1 MKNLIIS
8 ILSMQIITGLS
19 FWEFSDKLDRVCV
32 GVALTIVLWVAIEAL
47 DEWVVNLRRK
57 RKMQRARARRFAID
71 VIDLT
76 NDKEAI

>member
-8 ILSMQIITGLS
+8 VLAMQIITGMS
-19 FWEFSDKLDRVCV
+19 FWEFSDKLDRICV
-32 GVALTIVLWVAIEAL
+32 GAALAIVLWVAIEAL
-47 DEWVVNLRRK
+47 DEWLVALRRR

-76 NDKEAI
+76 EKEVV

>member
-8 ILSMQIITGLS
+8 VLAMQIITGMS
-19 FWEFSDKLDRVCV
+19 FWEFSDKLDRICV
-32 GVALTIVLWVAIEAL
+32 GAALVIVLWVAIEAL
-47 DEWVVNLRRK
+47 DEWLVALRRR

-76 NDKEAI
+76 EKEVV

>member
-47 DEWVVNLRRK
+47 DEWIVAMRRK

>member
-47 DEWVVNLRRK
+47 DEWIVAMRRK

-76 NDKEAI
+76 NEKEVG